1 MGYNNHIVNAKEVK
15 QMKQSEKDLVERIMD
30 GANQLDPHLRDML
43 LCYTEGMVAA
53 VQAAKSKT
61 A

>member
-1 MGYNNHIVNAKEVK
+1 
-15 QMKQSEKDLVERIMD
+15 MKQSEKDLVERIMD
-30 GANQLDPHLRDML
+30 GANQLDTHLRDML

-61 A
+61 E